1 MFCLANDI
9 NKFLQTPMGVLVECQ
24 TKYSQKNNTV
34 PVIVVLEVR
43 AWVWGL
49 LNDYLLSVYYS
60 NAIWEFR
67 LDSNLLATVTLFSCL
82 AF

>member
-9 NKFLQTPMGVLVECQ
+9 NKFLQTPLGVLVERQ

-43 AWVWGL
+43 
-49 LNDYLLSVYYS
+49 
-60 NAIWEFR
+60 
-67 LDSNLLATVTLFSCL
+67 T
-82 AF
+82 

>member
-9 NKFLQTPMGVLVECQ
+9 NKFLQTPLGVLVECE

-43 AWVWGL
+43 
-49 LNDYLLSVYYS
+49 
-60 NAIWEFR
+60 
-67 LDSNLLATVTLFSCL
+67 T
-82 AF
+82 